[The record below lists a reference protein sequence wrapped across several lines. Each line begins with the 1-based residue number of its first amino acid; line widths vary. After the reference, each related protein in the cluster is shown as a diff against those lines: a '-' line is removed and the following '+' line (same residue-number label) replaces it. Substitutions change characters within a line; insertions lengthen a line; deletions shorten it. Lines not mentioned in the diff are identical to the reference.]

1 MDDVS
6 GSRRV
11 SVDGTGEVR
20 VAPTAA
26 SVSVGVEVT
35 EATLPA
41 AREGATRQAAAMIA
55 AVKQRGVPAADIQT
69 GQFSVA
75 VLRDHDKKGDPTR
88 VKGYQVRNSVDVV
101 VRDLN
106 LLGGVLD
113 DALGSGAN
121 QVSGPNF
128 FVEKPEAHED
138 EARTA
143 AVQDARRKAETLAA
157 AAGAGLGR
165 VLVLDEG
172 AVSRPRPR
180 MMAAKAAMADA
191 ATPIEAGSETISV
204 SVRGTWELV

>member
-1 MDDVS
+1 MDETA
-6 GSRRV
+6 GPRRV
-11 SVDGTGEVR
+11 SVDGSGEVR

-35 EATLPA
+35 EASLPA
-41 AREGATRQAAAMIA
+41 AREAAARQATAVIA
-55 AVKQRGVPAADIQT
+55 AVKGRGVPAADIQT

-88 VKGYQVRNSVDVV
+88 VKGYQVRNSVDIV

-121 QVSGPNF
+121 EVSGPNF
-128 FVEKPEAHED
+128 FVEQPEQHED
-138 EARTA
+138 AARAA
-143 AVQDARRKAETLAA
+143 AVRDARRKAETLAA
-157 AAGAGLGR
+157 AAGARLGQ
-165 VLVLDEG
+165 VLILDEG
-172 AVSRPRPR
+172 MVRRPAPR
-180 MMAAKAAMADA
+180 MMAAKMAMADA
-191 ATPIEAGSETISV
+191 GTPIEAGTESISV